1 MKLIYICHPYTSD
14 PVRNREEVTE
24 ICKRLLA
31 KGVIPW
37 AVHLYFHQI
46 LTETGDNR
54 SYILDMD
61 IAIAERCDEIWV
73 YGTYASAGMVQ
84 EIQQL
89 VDKKM
94 KVLSGPVQEALLDAE
109 RSKELN

>member
-1 MKLIYICHPYTSD
+1 MKLVYICHPYTND
-14 PVRNREEVTE
+14 PVRNREQVTE

-46 LTETGDNR
+46 LTETDANR
-54 SYILDMD
+54 SNILEMD
-61 IAIAERCDEIWV
+61 IAIAEKCDEIWV
-73 YGTYASAGMVQ
+73 YGIEATPGMVR
-84 EIQQL
+84 EIQEL
-89 VDKKM
+89 TRKKI
-94 KVLSGPVQEALLDAE
+94 KILSGPAQEALLDEA